1 METSE
6 QCQSRKTVPGPSPDG
21 APDKT
26 THAALAW
33 LGRWSLRALAC
44 GAAIILL
51 ALAVFAARWLY
62 AQRKVDQ
69 AMELVATSAR
79 ATLPPPAV
87 RDRIVTRPPAQ
98 QQEEDLPPLVLLAP
112 EPVKAVPAKPAVR
125 MDSAARKKKTHVQT
139 KLAAATPKPASK
151 GKRTAA
157 LATAKS
163 RAPVRSARVAAT
175 PKRCR
180 TGELARDCLAD
191 LCRAGRKAA
200 CLAGSGN
207 GLF

>member
-1 METSE
+1 VETSE
-6 QCQSRKTVPGPSPDG
+6 QWQSRKTVPGPSPDG

-26 THAALAW
+26 TNAALAW
-33 LGRWSLRALAC
+33 LGRWSLRALVC

-51 ALAVFAARWLY
+51 ALAVFAARWLH
-62 AQRKVDQ
+62 AQREVDQ

-79 ATLPPPAV
+79 ATLPPAV
-87 RDRIVTRPPAQ
+87 RDRIVTRQAPQ
-98 QQEEDLPPLVLLAP
+98 QQEEELPPLVLLAP
-112 EPVKAVPAKPAVR
+112 EPVKAVPAKPALRV
-125 MDSAARKKKTHVQT
+125 DGATRKKKTNVQT

-157 LATAKS
+157 ALTAKA
-163 RAPVRSARVAAT
+163 RAPLRSARVAAT

-200 CLAGSGN
+200 CRPGSDN
-207 GLF
+207 GWF